1 MDNASVL
8 TTQGWGVAFGDKVV
22 LAELDVRIEPGMVT
36 ALLGPSGAGKSTLVR
51 TLAGLHQD
59 HPRFKQWGQV
69 QYLGQTLG
77 AGEHPRLVVQKARLM
92 QATVLQAITE
102 FHRERVS
109 VTPGE
114 IKQWCARHV
123 VEMGFAELVPLLDRS
138 TVELGSL
145 QQRAVAILREAAA
158 RPALLMV
165 DEPTAGL
172 DDADSAR
179 LLDLLGRLAGGMAI
193 VLITHN
199 QRHARVAQRMLLL
212 AGGRIQEA
220 GGMEAFLNA
229 PQSEAGRQYV
239 RTGSCAVAAPD
250 ADPESLS
257 EDVPAPAALPAQAL
271 AALAAPAP
279 APLPPPAVQ
288 ATTPVADVLPAP
300 KPAPM
305 VPDMALIQPI
315 PAAFRYIPASRGPR
329 GFAWVVPGRLAGTP
343 KPGVVQSIDVDL
355 TALRT
360 CGVTTLV
367 TLTETNMDQA
377 ALARHGMRNVFLPVK
392 DREPPSVA
400 QLQMLMIKMKRL
412 LLGGEVLAVHCLAGL
427 GRTGTVLAAWL
438 IFEGVTAEEALRRV
452 RAIESQYVQSDVQEA
467 ILFEYEELLL
477 RKM

>member
-1 MDNASVL
+1 M
-8 TTQGWGVAFGDKVV
+8 
-22 LAELDVRIEPGMVT
+22 LAELDVRIEPGVIT

-51 TLAGLHQD
+51 SLAGLHQD
-59 HPRFKQWGQV
+59 HPRFSQWGQV
-69 QYLGQTLG
+69 QYLGQPLG
-77 AGEHPRLVVQKARLM
+77 SGEHPRLVMQKARLM

-102 FHRERVS
+102 FHRARVS

-114 IKQWCARHV
+114 IKQWCTGHV
-123 VEMGFAELVPLLDRS
+123 VDMGFAELVPLLDHS
-138 TVELGSL
+138 TVELSTL
-145 QQRAVAILREAAA
+145 QQRAVAIMREAAA
-158 RPALLMV
+158 QPALLMV

-172 DDADSAR
+172 DDTDSTR
-179 LLDLLGRLAGGMAI
+179 LLDLLRRMADSMAI
-193 VLITHN
+193 LLITHN
-199 QRHARVAQRMLLL
+199 QRHACVAQHMLLL

-220 GGMEAFLNA
+220 GDMDAFMRA
-229 PQSEAGRQYV
+229 PQSDAGRQYV

-250 ADPESLS
+250 ADPRTLS
-257 EDVPAPAALPAQAL
+257 AGVPAPAALPAQAL
-271 AALAAPAP
+271 AVLAEAGAPVAVGPAP
-279 APLPPPAVQ
+279 E
-288 ATTPVADVLPAP
+288 PVVASPAP
-300 KPAPM
+300 SARQVPL
-305 VPDMALIQPI
+305 VPDVALIQPI
-315 PAAFRYIPASRGPR
+315 PAAFRYMPASRGPR

-355 TALRT
+355 AALRT

-367 TLTETNMDQA
+367 TLTEADLDQA
-377 ALARHGMRNVFLPVK
+377 ALARNGLRNVFLPVK

-412 LLGGEVLAVHCLAGL
+412 LLSGEVLAVHCLAGL

-438 IFEGVTAEEALRRV
+438 VFEGVTAQEALKRV